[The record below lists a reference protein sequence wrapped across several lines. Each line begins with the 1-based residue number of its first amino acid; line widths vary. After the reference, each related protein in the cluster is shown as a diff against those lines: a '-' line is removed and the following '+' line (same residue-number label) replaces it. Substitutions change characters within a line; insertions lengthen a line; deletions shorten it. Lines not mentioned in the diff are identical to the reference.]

1 MDGVPGAVELP
12 VAAGDALIL
21 CEGCVH
27 GSGIRTLPGCRRF
40 IVIRYGPDPESGWK
54 APAEVLA
61 RLTPAQRALISA
73 EPEKPPEPEVDEEG
87 KVVLDHHGRPRPKAK
102 L

>member
-40 IVIRYGPDPESGWK
+40 IVIR
-54 APAEVLA
+54 
-61 RLTPAQRALISA
+61 
-73 EPEKPPEPEVDEEG
+73 
-87 KVVLDHHGRPRPKAK
+87 
-102 L
+102 